1 MGGRGSRG
9 AGRSTGATINT
20 SAFENMTGSDRQVS
34 WARDIVTSP
43 YNAAVESLRRMKSS
57 TGYKSGDSTS
67 VRSAS
72 IQERAISIY
81 AERVNREYLSGTP
94 SAKEIIERRRAFGSI
109 MSSAA
114 EQARG
119 EIYEREKNRR

>member
-1 MGGRGSRG
+1 MGGRGRGG
-9 AGRSTGATINT
+9 AGRSGGPALNT

-43 YNAAVESLRRMKSS
+43 YNSAVVTLSRMKSS
-57 TGYKSGDSTS
+57 PGYKRGDSAA
-67 VRSAS
+67 VRSAR

-81 AERVNREYLSGTP
+81 AERVNKEYLSGTT
-94 SAKEIIERRRAFGSI
+94 SAKKIIDNRRAFGSI

-119 EIYEREKNRR
+119 EIYE

>member
-1 MGGRGSRG
+1 MGGRGSSG
-9 AGRSTGATINT
+9 VGRSTGATINT

-43 YNAAVESLRRMKSS
+43 YNAAVESLGRMKSS
-57 TGYKSGDSTS
+57 AGYKSGDSAS
-67 VRSAS
+67 VRSAR

-81 AERVNREYLSGTP
+81 AERVNREYLSETP
-94 SAKEIIERRRAFGSI
+94 SAKKIIDSRRAFGGI

-119 EIYEREKNRR
+119 EIYEREKKRR